1 VLAQSK
7 VQDKSNEITAI
18 PALLELLDIKGCIVT
33 LDAMGTQK
41 TIAAQ
46 IQPAQADYI
55 LGLKANHPTLFQEI
69 VTWFQTARATD
80 TLPMPSEHKTE
91 AGHHRVELR
100 SCWAISLDQLP
111 PLYQSESWVGLQT
124 IVIVERTRHL
134 WNQTTHEIQFYL
146 SSLPA
151 DSPRIGAAIRQHW
164 GIENSLHW
172 TLDVTFDEDA
182 CRVRSLHAP
191 HNLALLRRFAVNTLN
206 RESTFKRSL
215 KQKSKRAAMDD
226 AYMLTL
232 LAAALPEPNQN
243 LQPACQ

>member
-1 VLAQSK
+1 
-7 VQDKSNEITAI
+7 
-18 PALLELLDIKGCIVT
+18 
-33 LDAMGTQK
+33 
-41 TIAAQ
+41 
-46 IQPAQADYI
+46 
-55 LGLKANHPTLFQEI
+55 
-69 VTWFQTARATD
+69 
-80 TLPMPSEHKTE
+80 MPSEHKTE
-91 AGHHRVELR
+91 AGHHRREIR
-100 SCWAISLDQLP
+100 SCWTLPLNSLP
-111 PLYQSESWVGLQT
+111 PLYQAESWVGLRT

-151 DSPRIGAAIRQHW
+151 NSPRIAAAIRQHW

-172 TLDVTFDEDA
+172 TLDVTFGEDD

-206 RESTFKRSL
+206 RELTFKRSL

-232 LAAALPEPNQN
+232 LAAALPVPNQD
-243 LQPACQ
+243 LQPSCQ